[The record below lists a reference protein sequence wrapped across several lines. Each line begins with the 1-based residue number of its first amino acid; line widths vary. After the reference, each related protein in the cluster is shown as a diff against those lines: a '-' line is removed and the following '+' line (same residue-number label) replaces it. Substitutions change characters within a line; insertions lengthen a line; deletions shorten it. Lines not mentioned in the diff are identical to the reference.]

1 MRRQM
6 RSQRELKK
14 TIKTIKAFV
23 IICRRNESKLKKHF
37 AFTIH
42 SEDKIETSWCASSHI
57 KFSLT
62 GLPLRTHFANPSI
75 RATDDQVAKVRFEGA
90 WKEAEEPSIQLTI
103 LPLIE
108 ETPDPPE
115 PPDPPNSVKQRTE
128 KYQHLPQEESNNKAT
143 PRDKWMIPGLPTPD
157 IDSKGP
163 NTELKTDKD
172 FEATPRNENAAL
184 DENFYLEDTADQIK
198 TNQHQVNS
206 DAERDDLRGIK
217 RIQRELLSLLETHHH
232 RPPDELYGNK
242 EEYGNIQDKFKPE
255 KVREEEQ
262 SFHEGEEDSF
272 PNEDPELLTSETEE
286 FSQRKETSGS
296 RDTTTG
302 DHLEEIAPV
311 NIRWHVAHHRT
322 KRNENE
328 RYKVRKKRK
337 AQDPQKSRVS
347 TIIQGISA
355 GILVLLCVI
364 TSIFQLW

>member
-1 MRRQM
+1 M
-6 RSQRELKK
+6 
-14 TIKTIKAFV
+14 
-23 IICRRNESKLKKHF
+23 
-37 AFTIH
+37 
-42 SEDKIETSWCASSHI
+42 
-57 KFSLT
+57 
-62 GLPLRTHFANPSI
+62 
-75 RATDDQVAKVRFEGA
+75 AKVRFEGA

-128 KYQHLPQEESNNKAT
+128 KYQHLPQKESNNKAT

-157 IDSKGP
+157 MDSKGP

-172 FEATPRNENAAL
+172 FEATPRNENVAL

-198 TNQHQVNS
+198 TNQHQVHS

-232 RPPDELYGNK
+232 RPPDQLYGNK
-242 EEYGNIQDKFKPE
+242 EEYRNIKDKFKPE
-255 KVREEEQ
+255 NVREEEQ

-286 FSQRKETSGS
+286 FSQRKENSGS

-322 KRNENE
+322 KRNKNE

-337 AQDPQKSRVS
+337 AQDPQKSSAS